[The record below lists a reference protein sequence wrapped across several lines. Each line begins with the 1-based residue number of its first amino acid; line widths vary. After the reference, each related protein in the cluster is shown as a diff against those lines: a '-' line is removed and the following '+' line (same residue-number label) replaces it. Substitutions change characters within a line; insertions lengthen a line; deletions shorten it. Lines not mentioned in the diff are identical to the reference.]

1 MSHPACLLLLSGP
14 LAVGKTTV
22 REMLERDYGFSNVR
36 SSEYL
41 RARAAERGLPPDRL
55 TLQELGDG
63 LDASTDY
70 KWLLDDVA
78 RPLFTANPGAKYW
91 LVDAV
96 RKKLQVEHFRAAF
109 GGSVIHAH
117 LTAPE
122 EVLRGRYEER
132 LLAKG
137 EGVEGAYERAIDHD
151 NERSARGL
159 VEVADIVLNTHL
171 HSVEAV
177 VRGIAAFANLGLL
190 KSA

>member
-14 LAVGKTTV
+14 LAVGKTTI
-22 REMLERDYGFSNVR
+22 RELLEREHGFNNVR

-41 RARAAERGLPPDRL
+41 RGRAAEKGLAPDRL

-70 KWLLDDVA
+70 QWLLDDVA
-78 RPLFTANPGAKYW
+78 RPMFAAKPEVQYW

-96 RKKLQVEHFRAAF
+96 RKKRQIEHFRAAF
-109 GGSVIHAH
+109 GGSVIHVH

-137 EGVEGAYERAIDHD
+137 EGVEGSYERAIDHD

-159 VEVADIVLNTHL
+159 VEVADIVLDTHL
-171 HSVEAV
+171 HSVEEV
-177 VRGIAAFANLGLL
+177 VRRIAAFENLGLQ
-190 KSA
+190 KPT

>member
-41 RARAAERGLPPDRL
+41 RARAAEKGLAPDRL
-55 TLQELGDG
+55 NLQELGDG

-96 RKKLQVEHFRAAF
+96 RKKRQIEHFRAAF

-137 EGVEGAYERAIDHD
+137 ESVEGAYERAIDHD
-151 NERSARGL
+151 NERSARAL
-159 VEVADIVLNTHL
+159 VEVADIVVDTHL
-171 HSVEAV
+171 FPEQEV
-177 VRGIAAFANLGLL
+177 VRRITAYGSLL
-190 KSA
+190 PNKPE